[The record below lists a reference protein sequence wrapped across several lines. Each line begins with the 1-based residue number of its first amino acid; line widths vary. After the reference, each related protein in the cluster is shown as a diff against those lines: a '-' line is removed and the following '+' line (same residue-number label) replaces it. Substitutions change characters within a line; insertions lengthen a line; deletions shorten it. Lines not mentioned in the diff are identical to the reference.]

1 MPEPLKLL
9 CIFAHPDD
17 ESLGMGATLAK
28 YASEG
33 VEISV
38 LSATRGERGWG
49 RAWREYPGPEAL
61 GKIREGELLAA
72 AEVLGVQEVR
82 FLDYV
87 DGELEE
93 VDPVQVVRKIAAHI
107 RRQKP
112 HVVVTFGPEG
122 SYGHP
127 DHIAICQFSHAA
139 IVCAADQDYRPPA
152 GLPLH
157 VSAHTVTKFYYMVDS
172 KEIIRDYEAIVGRMS
187 MIVNGEERFAAPWE
201 DWAITTWV
209 EVADY
214 VGAMWQA
221 IRCHA
226 SQSHEYEAFLDVPEA
241 ERQRMFGVQ
250 GFYRVYSLVDPGR
263 GVERDLFAGLR

>member
-1 MPEPLKLL
+1 M

-28 YASEG
+28 YAAEG

-49 RAWREYPGPEAL
+49 RDWRDYPGPEAL
-61 GKIREGELLAA
+61 GKTREAELMAA
-72 AEVLGVQEVR
+72 AEVLGVREVR

-87 DGELEE
+87 DGELIEAG
-93 VDPVQVVRKIAAHI
+93 PVQVIRKLVAHI
-107 RRQKP
+107 RRLKP

-139 IVCAADQDYRPPA
+139 IVCAADQEYHPPA
-152 GLPLH
+152 GIPIPAK
-157 VSAHTVTKFYYMVDS
+157 AHTVPKFYYMVDS
-172 KEIIRDYEAIVGRMS
+172 KDLIRDYEAIVGRMG
-187 MIVNGEERFAAPWE
+187 MVVDGEERFAIPWE
-201 DWAITTWV
+201 DWAITTRV
-209 EVADY
+209 EVGEY
-214 VGAMWQA
+214 VETMWRA

-226 SQSHEYEAFLDVPEA
+226 SQLHEYEAFLDVPET
-241 ERQRMFGVQ
+241 EKQRMFGVQ

-263 GVERDLFAGLR
+263 GIERDLFAGLR